1 VSVVPLAQ
9 VDRLVATAERCG
21 RVINAVGVPLML
33 MLFTGVYFGWVPS
46 PLYLA
51 VHQNQEMLLEHG
63 RLSRA
68 TAEAQAARD
77 TDLARAL
84 VRLTEVLKMID
95 CGDIK
100 DERLRER
107 CLQR

>member
-1 VSVVPLAQ
+1 MMNGDGQ
-9 VDRLVATAERCG
+9 VDHWLRTAERAG

-33 MLFTGVYFGWVPS
+33 ILFAGVYFGWVGS
-46 PLYLA
+46 PLFIA
-51 VHQNQEMLLEHG
+51 VRQNQELILDHG
-63 RLSRA
+63 RATRA
-68 TAEAQAARD
+68 VVERQEARD
-77 TDLARAL
+77 AELAHTLAR
-84 VRLTEVLKMID
+84 LTDVLKMID